1 MSANYGRTIFP
12 LDVNSTVNTQTHDNF
27 FIKKIQE
34 NIALVLS
41 LHLFI
46 EKKKT
51 KKNRINIEFPMLY

>member
-1 MSANYGRTIFP
+1 MNANYGRTIFP

-41 LHLFI
+41 LHHR
-46 EKKKT
+46 EKKKQ
-51 KKNRINIEFPMLY
+51 KKTE